1 VACARPFPARLGGS
15 GGQSASA
22 SAKAGAKHRSPQID
36 REESTRGSTAYVM
49 EGLALNLRDL
59 SLLSRQ
65 STSRRPHRRWRGW
78 RRLMP
83 PVARS
88 MRSSGKTPRECRS
101 SGTPPG
107 GMDRSPMLPVG
118 GYAWPVGSVSTSRPA
133 RRVGRSGRTG
143 SNLVVSISDY
153 YLRRVVERLGQT
165 VRVNESTALIAQ
177 LLSRASQ
184 PETQA
189 VPSVSADM
197 DGGTSTAPDS
207 IEATQPRTIA
217 RL

>member
-1 VACARPFPARLGGS
+1 MGWSRQIEPDEPGCPAAGSMRCARSWAAL
-15 GGQSASA
+15 
-22 SAKAGAKHRSPQID
+22 I
-36 REESTRGSTAYVM
+36 RGSCVPGRDGACCRPTFARP
-49 EGLALNLRDL
+49 LR
-59 SLLSRQ
+59 
-65 STSRRPHRRWRGW
+65 TWRGR
-78 RRLMP
+78 RRLMPMP
-83 PVARS
+83 PVARPMAQAANS
-88 MRSSGKTPRECRS
+88 RECRS

-118 GYAWPVGSVSTSRPA
+118 GMPGRWARYRLPDRPDG
-133 RRVGRSGRTG
+133 RPRSGRTG

-177 LLSRASQ
+177 LLSRASR

>member
-1 VACARPFPARLGGS
+1 
-15 GGQSASA
+15 
-22 SAKAGAKHRSPQID
+22 
-36 REESTRGSTAYVM
+36 
-49 EGLALNLRDL
+49 
-59 SLLSRQ
+59 
-65 STSRRPHRRWRGW
+65 
-78 RRLMP
+78 
-83 PVARS
+83 
-88 MRSSGKTPRECRS
+88 
-101 SGTPPG
+101 
-107 GMDRSPMLPVG
+107 MLPVG

-133 RRVGRSGRTG
+133 RRVGCSGRTG